1 MMKMNGNDLILLG
14 LCFGI
19 ASTILLG
26 KGYIFKDTDAIRDE
40 SASYFGTNP
49 YAVRNKVI
57 QKWEG
62 VMGFVLIIPFLL
74 FQLFG
79 IYLSVLKP
87 KNESILLGSPA
98 NLVFLVLLVICIIW
112 GSNLITGTIAKQK
125 YISIL
130 RDFLQ
135 EGFSQTEFV
144 LKNDGLY
151 DKEQNRSQEINREIR
166 DKRLADMKNRLKNWE
181 RLFNFKR
188 LPNEADINYFLRLK
202 QYLSNY

>member
-1 MMKMNGNDLILLG
+1 MKINGNDLILLG

-19 ASTILLG
+19 ASTIILS
-26 KGYIFKDTDAIRDE
+26 KGYIFKDIDAIRDE
-40 SASYFGTNP
+40 SASYFGANP
-49 YAVRNKVI
+49 YAVRNKII

-62 VMGFVLIIPFLL
+62 VVGFSLIIPFLI
-74 FQLFG
+74 FQLLG

-87 KNESILLGSPA
+87 KNESILLGSPV
-98 NLVFLVLLVICIIW
+98 NLIFLILLTTCIIW
-112 GSNLITGTIAKQK
+112 GSSLISGTIARHK
-125 YISIL
+125 YIPIL
-130 RDFLQ
+130 KGFLK

-166 DKRLADMKNRLKNWE
+166 DKRLADMEERLVNWE

-188 LPNEADINYFLRLK
+188 LSKETDIDYFLRLK
-202 QYLSNY
+202 EYLDNY